1 MSCNSVRK
9 DFSSYLEG
17 DLTAVRRELVA
28 AHLESCPGCARHLSE
43 LREVSA
49 ALSSM
54 PRLVCQESLA
64 AGMMDRV
71 EVESRGP
78 GLALLF
84 RSALSARPLMVP
96 SVLPAALVA
105 VSMLSGIFMVSARD
119 IAVAQARAPMPAIAT
134 AADDYIVSQ
143 AADAER
149 SPDFF
154 VDEQFI
160 KMKGQED
167 LFMET
172 FVTLD
177 GQVWAKLIEG
187 DSKTAAPIMREITR
201 QRGVPARNEDG
212 KPTTLR
218 TFRLIS
224 SVDVRAP
231 RT

>member
-1 MSCNSVRK
+1 M
-9 DFSSYLEG
+9 DG
-17 DLTAVRRELVA
+17 DLAEARRVFVA
-28 AHLESCPGCARHLSE
+28 AHLASCAGCAQHMGE
-43 LREVSA
+43 LRQVSA
-49 ALSSM
+49 ALGALPPM
-54 PRLVCQESLA
+54 ACHESLA
-64 AGMMDRV
+64 AGVLDRL

-105 VSMLSGIFMVSARD
+105 VCMLSGIFMVGARD
-119 IAVAQARAPMPAIAT
+119 LATAQARTPMPAIAST
-134 AADDYIVSQ
+134 ATEDYLVSQ

-149 SPDFF
+149 SPDIF
-154 VDEQFI
+154 VDEQFV
-160 KMKGQED
+160 KMQGQED

-177 GQVWAKLIEG
+177 GRVWAKLIEG
-187 DSKTAAPIMREITR
+187 DSTTAAPIMRELTS
-201 QRGVPARNEDG
+201 QRTVPARSEDG
-212 KPTTLR
+212 KPMTLR

-224 SVDVRAP
+224 AVDVRAP